1 MKVTILGSGPS
12 SGVPTIHDGWGSCDP
27 DNLKNRRLRPSIL
40 IESSDTVVLI
50 DTSPDLRQQ
59 LLNTG
64 VRHIDS
70 VLYTHAHADHLHG
83 IDDLRGINRAM
94 NAEIPIY
101 ADANTL
107 KAINQRF
114 EYTLTPLAPNSKF
127 YYKPVLRP
135 NEIAPGDHFSIGN
148 VKFLAIDQDH
158 GHSRTLGYR
167 FGPMALTTDLMSMPE
182 KSFAAL
188 AGVEIWIIGVF
199 SFKPHLTHVHV
210 DLALEWIDR
219 VKPRRAIL
227 THLGSTIDYVK
238 SSEYLPDGVEPA
250 YDGMEIKI

>member
-1 MKVTILGSGPS
+1 
-12 SGVPTIHDGWGSCDP
+12 
-27 DNLKNRRLRPSIL
+27 
-40 IESSDTVVLI
+40 
-50 DTSPDLRQQ
+50 
-59 LLNTG
+59 
-64 VRHIDS
+64 
-70 VLYTHAHADHLHG
+70 
-83 IDDLRGINRAM
+83 
-94 NAEIPIY
+94 
-101 ADANTL
+101 
-107 KAINQRF
+107 
-114 EYTLTPLAPNSKF
+114 
-127 YYKPVLRP
+127 
-135 NEIAPGDHFSIGN
+135 
-148 VKFLAIDQDH
+148 
-158 GHSRTLGYR
+158 
-167 FGPMALTTDLMSMPE
+167 MALTTDLMSMPE

>member
-12 SGVPTIHDGWGSCDP
+12 SGVPTIPDGWVDCDP
-27 DNLKNRRLRPSIL
+27 ENQKNRRLRPSIL
-40 IESSDTVVLI
+40 VEAGNTVVLI

-64 VRHIDS
+64 IRRLDS
-70 VLYTHAHADHLHG
+70 VLYTHSHADHLHG

-101 ADANTL
+101 ADADTL
-107 KAINQRF
+107 KAIIQRF
-114 EYTLTPLAPNSKF
+114 GYTVTPLVPSSKF
-127 YYKPVLRP
+127 YYKPVLKP
-135 NEIAPGDHFSIGN
+135 YEVAPGDKFSVGDIE
-148 VKFLAIDQDH
+148 FLAIDQDH

-167 FGPMALTTDLMSMPE
+167 FGPMALTTDLISMPE
-182 KSFAAL
+182 ESFSAL

-199 SFKPHLTHVHV
+199 SFKPHPTHVHI
-210 DLALEWIDR
+210 DLALEWIKR

-227 THLGSTIDYVK
+227 THLGPTIDYAE
-238 SSEYLPDGVEPA
+238 SIEYLPEGVEPA
-250 YDGMEIKI
+250 YDGMEIEI